1 MVLAEVVSPE
11 ATVRVKG
18 RRVREREAMLVIL
31 ESDPNTL
38 PDRN

>member
-1 MVLAEVVSPE
+1 MVLAEVVSTE
-11 ATVRVKG
+11 VVVRVKG